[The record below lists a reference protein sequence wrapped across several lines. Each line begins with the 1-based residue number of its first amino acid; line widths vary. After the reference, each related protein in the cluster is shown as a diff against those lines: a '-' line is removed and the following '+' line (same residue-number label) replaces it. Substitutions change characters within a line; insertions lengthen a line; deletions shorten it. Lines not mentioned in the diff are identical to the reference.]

1 MKDLARI
8 YIKAGDGGAGK
19 VSFRHEKF
27 APKGGPDGG
36 DGGKGGDV
44 IIRADENLESLVEFN
59 FQKKFEAEHG
69 EGGMIKKMHGEDREN
84 MVVRVPVGTTVYQI
98 TAEYSEFNLRDRV
111 NFEKLMSARKLLTD
125 MNEHG
130 QEFVA
135 GFGGRGGKGNDHF
148 KSSTNQTPM
157 EAEPGQD
164 GEAKW
169 LLLELKVK
177 ADVGIVGR
185 PNVGKSSLL
194 KALTRANPK
203 IAGYPF
209 TTLEPNL
216 GVLVLGGKSSDHS
229 LSQGS
234 ELHKPSSL
242 VLVDIPGVVEDA
254 WEGKGIGPWFL
265 RHLERTQL
273 LVHVLAP
280 DPTRTDPEGYA
291 KQMLEDYR
299 VVREEFKK
307 YDRGDKEKPAD
318 ANALADK
325 PEVVVVNKMELVDRD
340 QQPAISKK
348 FKEETSKDLIWISAA
363 MGEGLENI
371 VDPSGIEPLTSSM
384 P

>member
-8 YIKAGDGGAGK
+8 YVKAGDGGSGK
-19 VSFRHEKF
+19 LSFRHERY

-44 IIRADENLESLVEFN
+44 YLVADENLENLIEFN
-59 FQKKFEAEHG
+59 YQKRFAAENG
-69 EGGMIKKMHGEDREN
+69 ESGGSKKMHGKNTEDV
-84 MVVRVPVGTTVYQI
+84 MVKVPVGTMVYEI
-98 TAEYSEFNLRDRV
+98 PASYAEADLRERDIWEKVSE
-111 NFEKLMSARKLLTD
+111 SRKLLVD
-125 MNEHG
+125 MTAHG
-130 QEFVA
+130 QKFLA
-135 GFGGRGGKGNDHF
+135 AWGGKGGRGNWQF
-148 KSSTNQTPM
+148 RSSTNQTPQ
-157 EAEPGQD
+157 EFEPGES
-164 GEAKW
+164 GEEKY
-169 LLLELKVK
+169 LLMELKVV
-177 ADVGIVGR
+177 AEVGIIGL

-325 PEVVVVNKMELVDRD
+325 PEVGVVNKMELVDRD

-371 VDPSGIEPLTSSM
+371 VDPSGI
-384 P
+384 